1 MRLKE
6 WREILVVLYRIIV
19 LVLDCSVCCKGALLA
34 ENLIKI

>member
-19 LVLDCSVCCKGALLA
+19 LVLDCCKGALLA